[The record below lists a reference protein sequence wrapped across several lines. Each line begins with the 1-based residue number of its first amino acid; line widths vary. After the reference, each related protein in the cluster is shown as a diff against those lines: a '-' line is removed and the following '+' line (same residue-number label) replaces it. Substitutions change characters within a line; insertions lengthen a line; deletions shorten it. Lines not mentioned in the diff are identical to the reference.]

1 MPNNTLEHGLTRYFT
16 PEQLAKIRNA
26 KVFIAGCG
34 GLGSNI
40 AHMLVRCGFRHLAL
54 LDCDQLDASNL
65 NRQFFFPDQVGR
77 NKAEAL
83 AETLLR
89 LNPKLCLR
97 TLVQRVENAAEV
109 PALTQHDDILVEA
122 FDGPQSKAAFVSG
135 AVQTRK
141 PVVCATGIAGYGN
154 TDAIVTRRM
163 GENLYVVGDGQTG
176 IDQCPPLAPR
186 VMVAAAKQADL
197 VLQLVLEGAPLDV

>member
-1 MPNNTLEHGLTRYFT
+1 MPDTLEHGLTRYFT

-40 AHMLVRCGFRHLAL
+40 AHMLVRCGFRHLTL
-54 LDCDQLDASNL
+54 LDCDRIDASNL
-65 NRQFFFPDQVGR
+65 NRQFFFPDQVGQ

-89 LNPKLCLR
+89 LNPALCLR

-135 AVQTRK
+135 AVQTGK

-154 TDAIVTRRM
+154 TDAIVTRLM
-163 GENLYVVGDGQTG
+163 GANLYVVGDGQTG